1 MGGKSVS
8 ELSAYTCTPR
18 QAKAL
23 IIECIEAGLVPAL
36 HSSPGMGKSSIMKAV
51 AKEFGLFMI
60 DHRLSTS
67 APEDLTGLP
76 RFRADGFAEFAPFVD
91 MFPMEGM
98 TVPEGYDGWML
109 FLDEWNA
116 APRSVQAAC
125 FKLILDRMVGQKN
138 LHKNVAICAAGNL
151 VSDKSITNP
160 ISTAMQSRVIHLEM
174 RVDFV
179 EWLEDVA
186 IPGNYDKRIIAYLS
200 QYPSKLMDFNPNH
213 NEKTFSSPRTWEFMN
228 KLIKGKEVNI
238 LRAPLFT
245 GAITSGVA
253 LDFIQFTEVFHTLV
267 SVKDILGDPDGC
279 KIPVDNASR
288 WAVISM
294 MMEHTTDQTFG
305 SLAKYAS
312 RFPMD
317 YQILF
322 TRSTMIRHPKMRQ
335 HPAFGPLMQAFS
347 RYIHT

>member
-1 MGGKSVS
+1 MS

-18 QAKAL
+18 QAKSL

-76 RFRADGFAEFAPFVD
+76 RFRADGFAEFVPFAD
-91 MFPMEGM
+91 LFPIVGAEI
-98 TVPEGYDGWML
+98 PEGYNGWLL

-116 APRSVQAAC
+116 APRTVQAAC
-125 FKLILDRMVGQKN
+125 FKLILDRMVGQKH
-138 LHKNVAICAAGNL
+138 LHNNVAICAAGNL
-151 VSDKSITNP
+151 MSDKSITNP
-160 ISTAMQSRVIHLEM
+160 ISTAMQSRVIHLELQI
-174 RVDFV
+174 DFV

-213 NEKTFSSPRTWEFMN
+213 SEKTFSCPRTWEFMN
-228 KLIKGKEVNI
+228 KLITGKEVNSF
-238 LRAPLFT
+238 RAPLFT
-245 GAITSGVA
+245 GTITSGVA
-253 LDFIQFTEVFHTLV
+253 MDFLQFTEVFNTIV
-267 SVKDILGDPDGC
+267 GIKDILGDPAGC
-279 KIPVDNASR
+279 RIPQDNASR

-294 MMEHTTDQTFG
+294 MMENITDQTFA
-305 SLAKYAS
+305 SLATYTA

-335 HPAFGPLMQAFS
+335 HSAFGPLMQAFS